1 MARGWESKSVEGQ
14 IEAALGRGQTRSSA
28 TLLKGV
34 EDATRERERSTLELS
49 RKRVLNQLGDAQNT
63 RYTEML
69 RKALTDLDKRIEL
82 LR

>member
-14 IEAALGRGQTRSSA
+14 IEAALGRNKARSMPA
-28 TLLKGV
+28 PLKAV
-34 EDATRERERSTLELS
+34 AEATRERERSTLELS
-49 RKRVLNQLGDAQNT
+49 RKRVLNQLEDVHNT

>member
-14 IEAALGRGQTRSSA
+14 IEAAIGRTKAR
-28 TLLKGV
+28 TLADPPKGI
-34 EDATRERERSTLELS
+34 EEARRERERSTLELS
-49 RKRVLNQLGDAQNT
+49 RKRVLSQLEDVHHT

-69 RKALTDLDKRIEL
+69 RKALTDLDKRIES

>member
-14 IEAALGRGQTRSSA
+14 IEAAIGRNKARFTK
-28 TLLKGV
+28 TPLKGV
-34 EDATRERERSTLELS
+34 EQATRERERSTLELS
-49 RKRVLNQLGDAQNT
+49 RKRVLNQLGDAHNT